1 MGSPYAIIVED
12 DKNTADIFSAALETS
27 GFETEIISDGRI
39 AQERLNEKVPFL
51 VLLDLHLPNV
61 TGDKLLDQLIRDERF
76 KDTFIVIASAD
87 AHLAKYQQYK
97 KDDKL
102 FTLLKPVS
110 FDQLSFL
117 SARLANSVN

>member
-1 MGSPYAIIVED
+1 MGSLTAIIIED

-27 GFETEIISDGRI
+27 GFETEIIRDGRV
-39 AQERLNEKVPFL
+39 AQDRLNEKVPFL
-51 VLLDLHLPNV
+51 VVLDLHLPNI

-76 KDTFIVIASAD
+76 EDTFVIIASAD
-87 AHLAKYQQYK
+87 ARLAKYQQYK
-97 KDDKL
+97 KDEKL

-117 SARLANSVN
+117 SARLANSVH